1 MQFVNPSERQNIKS
15 LRLNLAVSFIKP
27 FLNSFKMPLRSN
39 FTNKLLTLAYA
50 FLCLFGMFSFKIALS
65 QSPSDMPL
73 RQVIT
78 EAQTLIG
85 QGDFSGASPLLDE
98 LELRFEDEEDPEVEK
113 ILQQFG
119 FVRGVGYL
127 QSFAKTGNQ
136 DFLGKA
142 SGAFGFF
149 ADKFPDDPKAV
160 MALQKRTDCLRALH
174 EWKEAA
180 RVIELLLDSS
190 KPYRKQILKRS
201 ELMNLYF
208 GRAQCYHIEQDWLKG
223 EPSFRE
229 LLKYADQAK
238 DEDRSA
244 YAVSCLTEMFVQTK
258 RIDEVFPLLP
268 RLSGDT
274 PARYDLRLNVN
285 LMQGAGQLK
294 DKDRHVEASLF
305 YALTMTTEEI
315 VAFYNERQKQLQ
327 TELSQYEKLIALQG
341 NTMPKR
347 RLEILKEKT
356 NAIAMKLTSAKGQLK
371 LAQDTPPFTTVLRWR
386 KADNFQI
393 TKRDWESFWGFY
405 WLYKDFPKHE
415 SVENFIYAAFAS
427 ANTVKHREKSIELGE
442 EYLKNKDW
450 KKFRADVTFIMA
462 NAYRQEAESLQK
474 IAVSLQSAMGTAE
487 RDRAE
492 KSKIKSA
499 EYYDRFFKLCD
510 DFIEVLPEHKYAK
523 DFVGMMGSVFFKRRK
538 FEDLLEK
545 FAGFENGAINR
556 AKGYVNRS
564 EFNNSP
570 AMPTAHYMS
579 GLALLASGKFEEA
592 KPLLGAVVGV
602 NVEGLTV
609 GSAAYEEEDNELE

>member
-1 MQFVNPSERQNIKS
+1 
-15 LRLNLAVSFIKP
+15 
-27 FLNSFKMPLRSN
+27 
-39 FTNKLLTLAYA
+39 
-50 FLCLFGMFSFKIALS
+50 
-65 QSPSDMPL
+65 
-73 RQVIT
+73 
-78 EAQTLIG
+78 
-85 QGDFSGASPLLDE
+85 
-98 LELRFEDEEDPEVEK
+98 
-113 ILQQFG
+113 
-119 FVRGVGYL
+119 
-127 QSFAKTGNQ
+127 
-136 DFLGKA
+136 
-142 SGAFGFF
+142 
-149 ADKFPDDPKAV
+149 

-180 RVIELLLDSS
+180 RVIELLLDNS

-208 GRAQCYHIEQDWLKG
+208 GRAQCYHIEQDWAKG

-229 LLKYADQAK
+229 LLKYADLAK

-285 LMQGAGQLK
+285 LMQGAAQLK
-294 DKDRHVEASLF
+294 DLERHVEASLF

-315 VAFYNERQKQLQ
+315 VAFYTERQKQLQ
-327 TELSQYEKLIALQG
+327 TQLSQYEQLIALQG
-341 NTMPKR
+341 NIMPKR
-347 RLEILKEKT
+347 RLGILKEKSNT
-356 NAIAMKLTSAKGQLK
+356 IAMKLTSAKGQLK

-386 KADNFQI
+386 KSDNFQV

-442 EYLKNKDW
+442 EYLKKKEW

-462 NAYRQEAESLQK
+462 NAYRQEAENLQK

-487 RDRAE
+487 RDQAE

-499 EYYDRFFKLCD
+499 EYYTRFFALCD
-510 DFIEVLPEHKYAK
+510 DFIEVMPEHKYAK

-538 FEDLLEK
+538 FDGLLEK
-545 FAGFENGAINR
+545 FAGFENGIMNR
-556 AKGYVNRS
+556 SKGYVNRS

-570 AMPTAHYMS
+570 AMPTAHYIS

-602 NVEGLTV
+602 NVEGLPL
-609 GSAAYEEEDNELE
+609 GGDPYGEEDENGAE